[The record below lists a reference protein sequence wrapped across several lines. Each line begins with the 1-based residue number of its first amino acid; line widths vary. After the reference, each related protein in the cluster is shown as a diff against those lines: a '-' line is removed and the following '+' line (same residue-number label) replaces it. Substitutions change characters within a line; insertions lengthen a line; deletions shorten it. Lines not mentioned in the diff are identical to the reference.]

1 MTQGFPDGDG
11 RAGNDGEFGRR
22 DERVTLLARASNAI
36 RSAHAAAE
44 EAERA
49 RAAEEEAH
57 MTAIEK
63 QALRKAEREALAEL
77 EEDVRQ
83 FASRLREDGTPP
95 EVAVRRLKAVMDPV
109 VFSTRPHDGGD
120 VEWRRAV
127 AGDVV
132 RWFVEEY
139 YAA

>member
-1 MTQGFPDGDG
+1 MTQASPDGDG
-11 RAGNDGEFGRR
+11 RAGNDGAFGRR
-22 DERVTLLARASNAI
+22 DERVTLLGRASKAI
-36 RSAHAAAE
+36 RSAHAAE
-44 EAERA
+44 ESEKA
-49 RAAEEEAH
+49 RAAAAEAH
-57 MTAIEK
+57 MTAIEN

-83 FASRLREDGTPP
+83 FASRLREEGTPP
-95 EVAVRRLKAVMDPV
+95 EVAVRRLKAAVDPV
-109 VFSTRPHDGGD
+109 VFSTRPHDDD